1 MSRAPNLEALAQ
13 VAAALLRTK
22 PENLR
27 PDAPLVRYGLDSMA
41 LVELAAELEHK
52 FGCKLDLEN
61 LPEAPSLRDLLTAVC
76 AAGEADSTAAP
87 ADPFATMLAD
97 ARLPDGL
104 RCGKRPSPDQP
115 RRLLLTGAT
124 GFLGAFLVA
133 RLLRE
138 PELTLLCLV
147 RCGDPAAGR
156 ARVLAALD
164 RYGLAVTGPERIVG
178 LPANLALP
186 GLGLSAND
194 RATAATADAICH
206 LGAAV
211 NWVAPYAA
219 LRATNVLATREL
231 LAFARPFHFL
241 SSLAAVYST
250 LGPPSC
256 KEEDDPLPH
265 LRGLHFG
272 YAQSKAVADSLV
284 MEAGKRGL
292 ETTIYRAAL
301 LTGDSRSG
309 TSNNEDFLAL
319 FLGGCIRLGA
329 APDLDWAIDACPVD
343 HLVEILARR
352 LCGAPGPEVLHL
364 LNPQA
369 RGFREA
375 VLWLNLYGYKVELLP
390 YETWLARL
398 QKALE
403 SDPEQPL
410 QKLRGFFAT
419 RAEGMYLPEL
429 FTEDRRKKAESNA
442 TTSWLEGAGIAC
454 PPLDTGLLERLTDK
468 LVAGGFWL
476 SPRHSDSDWGL
487 GPGLRRG
494 DGWGDGAI
502 PSSLGS
508 RRIFKAIELDRE
520 LFATFFPRLE
530 KAEEIRRG
538 ARHSILTELTSWA
551 SRRRYGLFRY
561 RLECAG
567 STPREVL
574 VKVKS
579 ADHETI
585 AVARKVATLADP
597 ALGAIYGEWAADL
610 GFAKA
615 HPRELALLRQ
625 DDPRFRRHTPGVFG
639 IVDDDPAGRWLAICE
654 YLEDVELL
662 DSADDPAGW
671 TPAHFEAAI
680 RGLAALQAIHW
691 GREKELRR
699 ESWLGKVL
707 GAADMTAMIPLWHA
721 LEAFSRQKFA
731 AWAGPGLEERR
742 RQLIDTIGGW
752 WPELEAQPRTL
763 THNDFNPRNLCFR
776 RTENGP
782 SLVAYDWELATL
794 QAPQHDL
801 AELLCFVLNEKTS
814 RAELDALVELHRQ
827 ALQDETGQALDA
839 AAWRRGFDLCLA
851 DLMVNRLPMY
861 ALVDRFRRQKF
872 LPRVVATWKLLD
884 RFAP

>member
-1 MSRAPNLEALAQ
+1 MSKPPSLEAIAR
-13 VAAALLRTK
+13 VAANVLRTE

-27 PDAPLVRYGLDSMA
+27 ADAPLVRYGLDSMA
-41 LVELAAELEHK
+41 LVELAAELEQK

-61 LPEAPSLRDLLTAVC
+61 LPEAPSLRDLLPAIGAVSQGPS
-76 AAGEADSTAAP
+76 GEKA
-87 ADPFATMLAD
+87 ADPFAAMLAD
-97 ARLPDGL
+97 ARLHEDLLFPPGQH
-104 RCGKRPSPDQP
+104 RERPQ
-115 RRLLLTGAT
+115 RLLLTGAT

-138 PELTLLCLV
+138 PDLTLLCLV

-156 ARVLAALD
+156 ARVLAGLE
-164 RYGLAVTGPERIVG
+164 RYGLAVRGAERIVA

-186 GLGLSAND
+186 GLGLSPQD
-194 RATAATADAICH
+194 RATAEKADAICH

-256 KEEDDPLPH
+256 KEGDDPLPH

-292 ETTIYRAAL
+292 ETTVYRAAL

-309 TSNNEDFLAL
+309 ASNSDDFLAL

-375 VLWLNLYGYKVELLP
+375 VLWLNLYGYEVELLP
-390 YETWLARL
+390 YEGWLARL
-398 QKALE
+398 QKSLE

-410 QKLRGFFAT
+410 QKLRGFFAA
-419 RAEGMYLPEL
+419 RAEGVYLPEL
-429 FTEDRRKKAESNA
+429 FTEDRRKKAESAA
-442 TTSWLEGAGIAC
+442 TSDWLDEVGIAC
-454 PPLDTGLLERLTDK
+454 PPLDTGLLERVSDK
-468 LVAGGFWL
+468 LVAGGYWP
-476 SPRHSDSDWGL
+476 SPCRQA
-487 GPGLRRG
+487 P
-494 DGWGDGAI
+494 
-502 PSSLGS
+502 PSLPP
-508 RRIFKAIELDRE
+508 IELDHQ
-520 LFATFFPRLE
+520 LFASFFPRLE
-530 KAEEIRRG
+530 KAEEVRRG

-561 RLECAG
+561 RIDCTG
-567 STPREVL
+567 SAPREVL

-585 AVARKVATLADP
+585 AVARRVATLADP
-597 ALGAIYGEWAADL
+597 ALGAIYAQWAADL
-610 GFAKA
+610 GFAEA
-615 HPRELALLRQ
+615 HRRELALLRQ

-639 IVDDDPAGRWLAICE
+639 IVEDDPAGRWLAICE
-654 YLEDVELL
+654 FLEDVELL

-671 TPAHFEAAI
+671 TPAHLEAAI
-680 RGLAALQAIHW
+680 RGLATLQAIHW
-691 GREKELRR
+691 GREEELRR

-707 GAADMTAMIPLWHA
+707 GAADMAAMIPLWHA
-721 LEAFSRQKFA
+721 LEAFTRQKFA

-742 RQLIDTIGGW
+742 RQLIDTVGEW

-763 THNDFNPRNLCFR
+763 IHNDFNPRNICFR
-776 RTENGP
+776 PTENGP
-782 SLVAYDWELATL
+782 RLVAYDWELATL

-814 RAELDALVELHRQ
+814 GAELDALVELHRS
-827 ALQDETGQALDA
+827 ALQEEKDQALDA
-839 AAWRRGFDLCLA
+839 AAWRRGFDLSLA

-872 LPRVVATWKLLD
+872 LPRVVATWQHLD
-884 RFAP
+884 RLATKTEPRGKIS